1 MHLHLSAVHA
11 LMTGLEVLLFLIP
24 FKMVCAWLADRS
36 TMAATALA
44 VI

>member
-1 MHLHLSAVHA
+1 MHIHLSAVHA

-24 FKMVCAWLADRS
+24 FKFVTAWLSDRS
-36 TMAATALA
+36 KIAATAFA